1 MNPIFKAALGYLGRG
16 YSVIPVAKTK
26 KPLIEWAEY
35 QTRKPRAEEVQA
47 WWDKFPDAN
56 VGIVTGKVSG
66 LTVIDCDSK
75 QGIDAVA
82 RVAGENFVSP
92 TVETSRGVQYY
103 CQFDPAAV
111 NRHTVMED
119 VDIRSEGGF
128 VVAPPSVHASGR
140 TYAWIEP
147 FTLDNVPLPFVPATL
162 LGSTAA
168 GPSSLPVVKREG
180 AITNAYAKGKR
191 HDSILHV
198 LKTAAEGGLERDWLV
213 DLGRRLALSCDPPYP
228 EKQLVEEVRG
238 MVEWVIKKD
247 RNVTQE
253 VREWVL
259 TSDGIFSTTDIYHR
273 LQMTTREG
281 QKAVVVTLM
290 RLREE
295 GIIEKY
301 GKKNGVFRR
310 VERDVVNMDW
320 KGAEVKTFD
329 IDWPLLIGTFFQTY
343 PKNLCVFAGYKDT
356 GKTTLAL
363 DIIKRNM
370 SRHDVRYM
378 NNEMSP
384 EELKMRLLQ
393 HQDLSINDW
402 KFEAIER
409 GDDYESVIDP
419 NGLNIIDYIEPGEE
433 VYRVGTTLRLIHEKL
448 DKGVC
453 VIMLQKKRRQV
464 LKTGGAV
471 GELGYGAE
479 YTLLRPRLYITLDPN
494 VARVVSAKNRTPGVE
509 HSPVGKI
516 MPYKIVGGWKV
527 IEGATEWMT
536 EDALRLAQPLMPK
549 RIFS

>member
-1 MNPIFKAALGYLGRG
+1 MNPLFKAALGYLGRG
-16 YSVIPVAKTK
+16 YSVIPVARSK
-26 KPLIEWAEY
+26 KPIIPWDEY
-35 QTRKPRAEEVQA
+35 QTRRPRAEEVQA
-47 WWDKFPDAN
+47 WWEKWPDAN
-56 VGIVTGKVSG
+56 VGIVTGKISG

-75 QGIDAVA
+75 QGIDSVA
-82 RVAGENFVSP
+82 RVAGEHFVSP

-103 CQFDPAAV
+103 CRFDPAAV

-140 TYAWIEP
+140 VYAWIEP
-147 FTLDNVPLPFVPATL
+147 FTLDTVPLPFVPATL
-162 LGSTAA
+162 LGGQSASTA
-168 GPSSLPVVKREG
+168 GPALVKREG
-180 AITNAYAKGKR
+180 AITNAFAKGKR

-198 LKTAAEGGLERDWLV
+198 LRCSADGGLELDWLMG
-213 DLGRRLALSCDPPYP
+213 LGRRLAESCDPPYP
-228 EKQLVEEVRG
+228 AKQLAEEVKG
-238 MVEWVIKKD
+238 MVDWVTKKD
-247 RNVTQE
+247 RNISQE
-253 VREWVL
+253 IREWVM
-259 TSDGIFSTTDIYHR
+259 TTTGSFSTTECYR
-273 LQMTTREG
+273 LLQLVTRES
-281 QKAVVVTLM
+281 QRTAIVALM

-295 GIIEKY
+295 GIIEKF
-301 GKKNGVFRR
+301 GVKNGVFRR
-310 VERDVVNMDW
+310 VERDVTRMDW
-320 KGAEVKTFD
+320 QGAEVTTFE

-356 GKTTLAL
+356 GKTALAL

-370 SRHDVRYM
+370 ARHAVRYM

-393 HQDLSINDW
+393 HQDLSIDDW

-433 VYRVGTTLRLIHEKL
+433 VYKIGTTLRRIHEKL
-448 DKGVC
+448 EKGIA

-464 LKTGGAV
+464 LKTGAAA

-479 YTLLRPRLYITLDPN
+479 FTLLRPRLYITLDPG
-494 VARVVSAKNRTPGVE
+494 VARVVSAKNRMPGVE

-516 MPYKIVGGWKV
+516 MPYKIVGGWKLV
-527 IEGATEWMT
+527 PGATEWHHEIAGPAPGRMF
-536 EDALRLAQPLMPK
+536 R
-549 RIFS
+549 